1 MRWGNSPQEHRNDS
15 SARSSELYAA
25 AAVAAGQLPVVWL
38 VGWIGEQSGDTYG
51 RGFNS
56 MGMAC
61 VLVFAPLVLPV
72 LGLIHAL
79 VQSLP
84 AGCLAGLVVA
94 RARGPRWAWQ
104 LACSALIGVG
114 WAALTTVL
122 WDWPFI
128 STALLFAAFGI
139 LPALAMAYVRRRPRW
154 GFWGVWFRS
163 GLASVVLFVL
173 VGVGGALAGSAGLI
187 KGYEPP
193 VLSAGQLTGVWRG
206 DDGAVLRLHPDGR
219 AEFTELPT
227 ETDMDDWAAGQAF
240 ALCDGTGTWSLKRE
254 DGNWDRGGV
263 AVRLDG
269 GCGQDTYWVI
279 GGTEQDPELFVLF
292 GDPDAGDLRIL
303 KPQRPL

>member
-1 MRWGNSPQEHRNDS
+1 MSFTRPPPK
-15 SARSSELYAA
+15 
-25 AAVAAGQLPVVWL
+25 AAGQLPVVWL
-38 VGWIGEQSGDTYG
+38 VWWIGEQSGDTYG

-56 MGMAC
+56 MGIAC

-72 LGLIHAL
+72 LGLLHAL
-79 VQSLP
+79 AQSPP

-94 RARGPRWAWQ
+94 RARGPRWAWHQ
-104 LACSALIGVG
+104 AGSVLIGVS

-122 WDWPFI
+122 WDWPFLG
-128 STALLFAAFGI
+128 TALLFGALGI
-139 LPALAMAYVRRRPRW
+139 FPALAMAYVPRRPRW

-163 GLASVVLFVL
+163 GLASFALFVV
-173 VGVGGALAGSAGLI
+173 VGVAGAPAGSAGLI

-206 DDGAVLRLHPDGR
+206 DDGAVLRLAPGGR
-219 AEFTELPT
+219 AELTELPLRSGFGSDPPYT
-227 ETDMDDWAAGQAF
+227 V
-240 ALCDGTGTWSLKRE
+240 CDGTGTWSLKRE
-254 DGNWDRGGV
+254 DVRWDRGGV
-263 AVRLDG
+263 ALTLDG

-303 KPQRPL
+303 KPQRP